1 MKLENIPG
9 ISEARLKALHQSAI
23 FTTTDLIN
31 LFPRRFLDR
40 RNVLQINHLAGRGE
54 EVTVIGVVTN
64 INQTGFGKK
73 SRLEV
78 IISDDTGTL
87 KGVWFKGVSFYK
99 KVFKTGQLVAF
110 FGNVKRYGRFLTIAH
125 PDVEKLADESDID
138 RVAALVPIYP
148 STNFFKKTYITSTLL
163 NKWIKKALEDEHF
176 EDFLPDYLR
185 NELELPERNIAYRMV
200 HSPESKSE
208 YLRSLKRFKFEELFL
223 FQLSMAKLKH
233 RVKERHSG
241 ITMEQ
246 MGDYTHRFFNEIL
259 PFELTDGQKN
269 ALTSIKRDLRSGIQ
283 MNRLIQGDV
292 GAGKTVVAIGAI
304 LMTLDNGYQTAF
316 MAPTEI
322 LAEQHYRTLSEYL
335 KTMGINTRLL
345 VGSQN
350 ASLRRDILTDIQAG
364 TCQIVIGTHAIIQK
378 EVQFGK
384 LGMVVIDEQHRFGV
398 LQRAV
403 LLEKGDHPH
412 IMVMSATPIPRSL
425 ALTLYGD
432 LDVSIIRGLPHG
444 RKPIKTAVRG
454 ESKRESVYSFIEEVI
469 NEGGQIYIVY
479 PLVEESEV
487 LDLKDATMGFEH
499 ITARFPNTPVGLLH
513 GRMKSDEK
521 DDVMRSFIK
530 NELKILVSTTVIEV
544 GVDVPNAS
552 VMIVEHA
559 ERFGLSQLH
568 QLRGRIGRGSR
579 QSYCILMTDVKK
591 SKEAKIRLDTME
603 KTNDGFQIA
612 EVDLK
617 LRGPGDF
624 LGTKQSG
631 IPEFKFADILEDQEI
646 LELAKEK
653 AMLLINDDPEFEKT
667 EHQKLKATFEPYFQ
681 DKSRFY
687 QMT

>member
-1 MKLENIPG
+1 MP
-9 ISEARLKALHQSAI
+9 
-23 FTTTDLIN
+23 IN
-31 LFPRRFLDR
+31 R
-40 RNVLQINHLAGRGE
+40 LAGRGE

-78 IISDDTGTL
+78 IISDDTGVL
-87 KGVWFKGVSFYK
+87 KGVWFKGVSYYK

-110 FGNVKRYGRFLTIAH
+110 FGNIKRYGRFLTIAH

-148 STNFFKKTYITSTLL
+148 SSNFFKKTYITSTLL
-163 NKWIKKALEDEHF
+163 NKWIKIALEDEYS
-176 EDFLPDYLR
+176 EDFLPGYLR
-185 NELELPERNIAYRMV
+185 NELQLPERNIAYRMV
-200 HSPESKSE
+200 HAPESKSE
-208 YLRSLKRFKFEELFL
+208 FLRGLKRFKFEELFL

-241 ITMEQ
+241 IMMEQ

-322 LAEQHYRTLSEYL
+322 LAEQHYRTLNEYL
-335 KTMGINTRLL
+335 KPMGINIRLL
-345 VGSQN
+345 VGSQST
-350 ASLRRDILTDIQAG
+350 SLRRDILTDIQAG

-378 EVQFGK
+378 EVHFGK

-398 LQRAV
+398 LQRAE

-412 IMVMSATPIPRSL
+412 ILVMSATPIPRSL

-454 ESKRESVYSFIEEVI
+454 ESKRESVYSFIEDVLKD
-469 NEGGQIYIVY
+469 GGQIYIVY
-479 PLVEESEV
+479 PLVEESEA

-499 ITARFPNTPVGLLH
+499 IKARFPNTPVGLLH

-521 DDVMRSFIK
+521 DEVMRSFIK

-591 SKEAKIRLDTME
+591 SKEGKIRLDTME

-631 IPEFKFADILEDQEI
+631 IPDFKFADILEDQEI
-646 LELAKEK
+646 LEMAKEK
-653 AMLLINDDPEFEKT
+653 AVLLINDDPEFEKA
-667 EHQKLKATFEPYFQ
+667 EHKKLKETFGPYFR
-681 DKSRFY
+681 DKARFY
-687 QMT
+687 SMT

>member
-1 MKLENIPG
+1 
-9 ISEARLKALHQSAI
+9 
-23 FTTTDLIN
+23 
-31 LFPRRFLDR
+31 
-40 RNVLQINHLAGRGE
+40 
-54 EVTVIGVVTN
+54 
-64 INQTGFGKK
+64 
-73 SRLEV
+73 
-78 IISDDTGTL
+78 
-87 KGVWFKGVSFYK
+87 
-99 KVFKTGQLVAF
+99 
-110 FGNVKRYGRFLTIAH
+110 
-125 PDVEKLADESDID
+125 
-138 RVAALVPIYP
+138 
-148 STNFFKKTYITSTLL
+148 
-163 NKWIKKALEDEHF
+163 
-176 EDFLPDYLR
+176 
-185 NELELPERNIAYRMV
+185 
-200 HSPESKSE
+200 
-208 YLRSLKRFKFEELFL
+208 
-223 FQLSMAKLKH
+223 
-233 RVKERHSG
+233 
-241 ITMEQ
+241 
-246 MGDYTHRFFNEIL
+246 
-259 PFELTDGQKN
+259 
-269 ALTSIKRDLRSGIQ
+269 

-304 LMTLDNGYQTAF
+304 LMTLDNEYQTAF

-322 LAEQHYRTLSEYL
+322 LAEQHYRTLNEYL
-335 KTMGINTRLL
+335 KPMGINIRLL

-384 LGMVVIDEQHRFGV
+384 LGMVIIDEQHRFGV
-398 LQRAV
+398 LQRAE
-403 LLEKGDHPH
+403 LLEKGEHPH
-412 IMVMSATPIPRSL
+412 ILVMSATPIPRSL

-432 LDVSIIRGLPHG
+432 LDVSIIRGLPRG

-454 ESKRESVYSFIEEVI
+454 ESKRDSVYSFIEEVLI
-469 NEGGQIYIVY
+469 DGGQIYIVY
-479 PLVEESEV
+479 PLVEESEA

-499 ITARFPNTPVGLLH
+499 ITSRFPDTSVGLLH

-521 DDVMRSFIK
+521 DSVMRSFIK
-530 NELKILVSTTVIEV
+530 NEIKILVSTTVIEV

-631 IPEFKFADILEDQEI
+631 IPDFKFADILEDQDI

-653 AMLLINDDPEFEKT
+653 ATLLINDDPDFEKT
-667 EHQKLKATFEPYFQ
+667 EHQMLKENFEPYFRE
-681 DKSRFY
+681 KSRFY